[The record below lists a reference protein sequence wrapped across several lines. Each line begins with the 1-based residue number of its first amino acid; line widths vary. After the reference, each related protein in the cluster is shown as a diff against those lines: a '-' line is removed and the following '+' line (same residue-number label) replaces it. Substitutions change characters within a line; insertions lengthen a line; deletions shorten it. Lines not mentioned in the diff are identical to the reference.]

1 MNIIKRL
8 YWVAILL
15 SAFLSCNSQQNTSPE
30 INKKQINLML
40 HAVVPYNIN
49 TGYSLPNDT
58 SDFKIV
64 TYLNL
69 YCDPC
74 WEKITLWKSF
84 IKENPEFSQ
93 VSFYIFI
100 GATLDD
106 FERENAN
113 SNFDFPVF
121 LDINQRF
128 RIVNQ
133 LGSDPNQLTFL
144 CNKNNEVL
152 FTGLP
157 FSPEKKDR
165 YLQIIT
171 AKNNPE

>member
-1 MNIIKRL
+1 MYHDFNRLNFNTMIFIKRL
-8 YWVAILL
+8 YLVAILL
-15 SAFLSCNSQQNTSPE
+15 SALLSCNSQQNTPPE
-30 INKKQINLML
+30 INRKQINLML
-40 HAVVPYNIN
+40 HAVKPYNLN

-74 WEKITLWKSF
+74 WENITLWKSF
-84 IKENPEFSQ
+84 IKENPEFSK
-93 VSFYIFI
+93 VSFFIFI

-113 SNFDFPVF
+113 SNFGFPVF
-121 LDINQRF
+121 LYINQRF

-133 LGSDPNQLTFL
+133 LGSDRPKFRKFGCSTLTPL
-144 CNKNNEVL
+144 
-152 FTGLP
+152 
-157 FSPEKKDR
+157 
-165 YLQIIT
+165 
-171 AKNNPE
+171 